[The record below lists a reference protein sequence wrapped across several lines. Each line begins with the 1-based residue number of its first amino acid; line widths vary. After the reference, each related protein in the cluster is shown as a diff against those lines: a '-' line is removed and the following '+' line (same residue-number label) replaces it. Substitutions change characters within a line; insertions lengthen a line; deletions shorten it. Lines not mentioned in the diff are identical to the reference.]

1 MIFSLGLTGIY
12 ILIVSTMSLN
22 DYSKNSIIAMNLAK
36 ESIENIRNVR
46 DNNYKNLYKW
56 NKLP

>member
-36 ESIENIRNVR
+36 ESIENVRNVR